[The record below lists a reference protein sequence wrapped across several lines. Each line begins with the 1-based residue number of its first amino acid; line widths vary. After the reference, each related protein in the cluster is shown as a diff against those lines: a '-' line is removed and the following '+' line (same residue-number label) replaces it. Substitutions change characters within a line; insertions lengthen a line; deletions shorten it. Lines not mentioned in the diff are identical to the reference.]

1 VAGKSGRIESKEIL
15 MKRTFAGKLSLH
27 RETLRHLDAAS
38 LAAVRGQ
45 GPSAAT
51 TCCTVANCT
60 AACSADCPP
69 QSDDCTPSTGP

>member
-1 VAGKSGRIESKEIL
+1 
-15 MKRTFAGKLSLH
+15 MKRTLAGRLFLH
-27 RETLRHLDAAS
+27 RETLRNLDAAR
-38 LAAVRGQ
+38 LTEVRGQ

-51 TCCTVANCT
+51 TCCSAANCT

>member
-1 VAGKSGRIESKEIL
+1 MVSKEIL
-15 MKRTFAGKLSLH
+15 MKRIFAGKLALH

-45 GPSAAT
+45 GPSVAT